1 MRLWVVKHVKARKPY
16 FSGRSGD
23 SPRRGSEDR
32 SLSRRGLARNKVTTL
47 ASGDRRFLLGG
58 LRRGPAGTRRLLAG
72 VQQLAVALRRHPLQ
86 AVDHRARDRPE
97 EAADADV
104 IHHATQ
110 AIPLP

>member
-58 LRRGPAGTRRLLAG
+58 LRRGPAGKRSLLAG

-86 AVDHRARDRPE
+86 ARSE
-97 EAADADV
+97 EHTSELQSLMR
-104 IHHATQ
+104 IS
-110 AIPLP
+110 